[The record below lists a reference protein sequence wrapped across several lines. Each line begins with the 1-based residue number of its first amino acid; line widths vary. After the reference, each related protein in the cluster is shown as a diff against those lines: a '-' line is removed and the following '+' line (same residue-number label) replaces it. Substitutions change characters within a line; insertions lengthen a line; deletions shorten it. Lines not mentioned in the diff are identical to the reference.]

1 MKTSERKFKRIRNQN
16 TAILV
21 SSFNFAWQCTGL
33 VISDFSDSHW
43 KKGTATP
50 PCKNKGTRQILESK
64 VEAEIESKVE
74 SEFECDGIRN

>member
-1 MKTSERKFKRIRNQN
+1 MKTRERKFKRKRKQN
-16 TAILV
+16 ISILIL
-21 SSFNFAWQCTGL
+21 SLSLAWQCTGL

-43 KKGTATP
+43 NKGTATP